1 MIIIK
6 IQENMDSI
14 TIYPKNEKQKFL
26 LKSLLEEMKVRF
38 EVGDFNDTSLLNKK
52 EYFDKIDKSIAQAQN
67 GELKSISKD
76 TQKELLGL

>member
-1 MIIIK
+1 
-6 IQENMDSI
+6 MDSI

-52 EYFDKIDKSIAQAQN
+52 EYFDKIDKSIAQAHN
-67 GELKSISKD
+67 GEGKSISKD
-76 TQKELLGL
+76 AQKELLGL

>member
-1 MIIIK
+1 
-6 IQENMDSI
+6 MDSI

-38 EVGDFNDTSLLNKK
+38 EMGDFNDTSLLNKK
-52 EYFDKIDKSIAQAQN
+52 KQFDKIDKSIAQAQN

-76 TQKELLGL
+76 AQKELLGL

>member
-1 MIIIK
+1 
-6 IQENMDSI
+6 MDSI

-38 EVGDFNDTSLLNKK
+38 EMGDFNDTSLLNKK

-67 GELKSISKD
+67 GERKSISKD
-76 TQKELLGL
+76 AQKELLGL

>member
-1 MIIIK
+1 
-6 IQENMDSI
+6 MDSI

-38 EVGDFNDTSLLNKK
+38 EIGDFNDTSLLNKK

-67 GELKSISKD
+67 GERKSISKD
-76 TQKELLGL
+76 AQKELLGL

>member
-1 MIIIK
+1 
-6 IQENMDSI
+6 MDSI

-38 EVGDFNDTSLLNKK
+38 EMGDFNDTSLLNKK
-52 EYFDKIDKSIAQAQN
+52 KYFDKIDKSIAQAQN

-76 TQKELLGL
+76 AQKELLGL

>member
-1 MIIIK
+1 
-6 IQENMDSI
+6 MDSI

-38 EVGDFNDTSLLNKK
+38 EMGDFNDTSLLNKK

>member
-1 MIIIK
+1 
-6 IQENMDSI
+6 MDSI

-38 EVGDFNDTSLLNKK
+38 EMGDFNDTSLLNKK

-76 TQKELLGL
+76 AQKELLGL